1 MKRIHLAVILILT
14 LMLLAACGRGAV
26 DVEEYMEEY
35 TVGDL
40 AYYSEPI
47 ELNENNH
54 MATETPNYIYLLK
67 DLDYMQYVLE
77 NNFALFDVAY
87 WSRGVDIHE
96 ILDNVRADIVA
107 NPDMDADEFLVSMA
121 YNFSELASFAH
132 FSIDLPNA
140 HTGVISGRMPL
151 FNAMFT
157 ERTLERWHYP
167 HVMDFYRRQ
176 LSLGLWTQ
184 GTLRT
189 QGDAARQIHLDRFI
203 MFGFYD
209 EVDEIN
215 YFVERGEYEEV
226 SRRMQNVG
234 VSINRRTSITME
246 SLIYGNV
253 AYLAIDRFR
262 FREDPSST
270 EWDTEE
276 EMIHSFFEEI
286 RGYDHLIIDLRR
298 NLGGMTIF
306 FEEAIVRP
314 IINEPIDLKGFVF
327 APSGY
332 YVQERLDEASEGAN
346 LMILQEIAT
355 PIIPTDNR
363 LRTIDELLTE
373 FDLPELNMQD
383 MERMDYGFPIQM
395 ERLYPIRLERFGY
408 ESAFDGKIWVLT
420 SHLTGSAAQVN
431 AWLSR
436 ESGFATH
443 VGDISGGNFGGPRT
457 AVALPHSGMMFRMDV
472 FYVTDERGRPLEA
485 GTVPH
490 HFSCEGMSALETV
503 LALIYEGDYERD

>member
-1 MKRIHLAVILILT
+1 MKRIYLAAILVLP

-35 TVGDL
+35 IVDDS
-40 AYYSEPI
+40 AYYYEPI

-54 MATETPNYIYLLK
+54 MAAETPNYIYLLK

-96 ILDNVRADIVA
+96 ILDSVRADIVA

-121 YNFSELASFAH
+121 YHFSELTSFAH
-132 FSIDLPNA
+132 FSIELPTA
-140 HTGVISGRMPL
+140 HTNVISNRAPL
-151 FNAMFT
+151 FNTMFT

-167 HVMDFYRRQ
+167 HVMDFYRWQ

-189 QGDAARQIHLDRFI
+189 QGDAARQRHLDRFI
-203 MFGFYD
+203 MFGYYD
-209 EVDEIN
+209 EVEEIN
-215 YFVERGEYEEV
+215 YFVERGDFDEV
-226 SRRMQNVG
+226 SQRIRSVG
-234 VSINRRTSITME
+234 WAIENRPSITTE
-246 SLIYGNV
+246 SLVYGNI
-253 AYLAIDRFR
+253 AYLSIDRFS
-262 FREDPSST
+262 FRDDPSST
-270 EWDTEE
+270 EWDVEE

-286 RGYDHLIIDLRR
+286 REYEHLIIDLRR
-298 NLGGMTIF
+298 NRGGMTIF
-306 FEEAIVRP
+306 FEDAIVRP
-314 IINEPIDLKGFVF
+314 IISEPIDLKGFVF
-327 APSGY
+327 SPKGY
-332 YVQERLDEASEGAN
+332 YVQERLDEASQGAN
-346 LMILQEIAT
+346 LMALKEIAT
-355 PIIPTDNR
+355 PIRPTDNR

-408 ESAFDGKIWVLT
+408 ERAFDGKVWVLT

-490 HFSCEGMSALETV
+490 HFSREGMDALETV
-503 LALIYEGDYERD
+503 LALIAEGSY